1 MLIALEF
8 NNGDIKLI
16 PLSFLCLLF
25 SFLVSGCDYVAL
37 VGNGFCN
44 DENNNP
50 DCNYDGGDCCATN
63 VNTNTC
69 SECACL
75 LIETCAAGYHPLVG
89 NGFCNDETNIA
100 ECDYDGGDCCGC
112 VITEYCR
119 DCACLAG
126 VLNDGI
132 TNPLVGDGVC
142 NDEANNAGCNHDGG
156 DCCLIVRVSLN
167 NELLHHLNH
176 FDGDYE
182 ISTMPNGHTSW
193 INGVY
198 AIWYISGHWSIGPL
212 VYMGTDMGNMYAI
225 NDFYGL
231 TDDEN
236 EWNYFDG
243 SNWITLTDQSD
254 IQITC
259 VNDN

>member
-1 MLIALEF
+1 M
-8 NNGDIKLI
+8 
-16 PLSFLCLLF
+16 
-25 SFLVSGCDYVAL
+25 

-44 DENNNP
+44 DETNNP
-50 DCNYDGGDCCATN
+50 DCNYDGGDCCVENA
-63 VNTNTC
+63 NTNSC
-69 SECACL
+69 SECACHFS
-75 LIETCAAGYHPLVG
+75 ETCAAGYHPLVG
-89 NGFCNDETNIA
+89 NGFCNDGTNIA

-142 NDEANNAGCNHDGG
+142 NDEANNAECEYDGGDCCPNPNMVGDAICNDEINHLGCNHDGG

-182 ISTMPNGHTSW
+182 ISIMPNGQTSW

-198 AIWYISGHWSIGPL
+198 AIWYNSGYWLVGPL
-212 VYMGTDMGNMYAI
+212 LNMGQFVGYMFAS

-236 EWNYFDG
+236 EWNYLYYG
-243 SNWITLTDQSD
+243 SWYLPTDPTD

-259 VNDN
+259 VNE